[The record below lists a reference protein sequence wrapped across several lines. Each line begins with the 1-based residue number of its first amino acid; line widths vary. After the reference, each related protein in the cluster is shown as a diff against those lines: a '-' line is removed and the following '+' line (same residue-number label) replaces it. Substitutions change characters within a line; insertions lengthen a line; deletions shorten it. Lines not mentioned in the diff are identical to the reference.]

1 MFYIME
7 KYTYE
12 YWILIYHLTDDII
25 FKIINLKIITSQK
38 NNQIKK
44 DKKKKDNILLANQ
57 YLCTKITFSAIGL
70 Y

>member
-25 FKIINLKIITSQK
+25 FKIINLKIITNQK
-38 NNQIKK
+38 NNLK
-44 DKKKKDNILLANQ
+44 N
-57 YLCTKITFSAIGL
+57 
-70 Y
+70 